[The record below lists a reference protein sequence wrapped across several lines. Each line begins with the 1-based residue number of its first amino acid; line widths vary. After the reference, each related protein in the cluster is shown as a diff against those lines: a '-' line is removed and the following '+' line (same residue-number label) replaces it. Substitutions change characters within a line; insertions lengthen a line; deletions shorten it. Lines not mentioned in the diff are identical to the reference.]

1 MKIKK
6 ASLLLIC
13 AAAVSSAAGCS
24 DTKTVQSSEIS
35 LLTTNMAPQD
45 VVFDWQE
52 AFEAKIKEFKGTSQY
67 DKNKSMFDIC
77 DITGDGSPELIISPN
92 DDISTVCDVYMLAGS
107 TAAPLT
113 SIGSFGEFDYLP
125 ELNAAGYSYEGDGFI
140 IGEYKKQEDGI
151 FNTAVTFY
159 NNSGSASS
167 GAAIRYEIN
176 NEDVTLGKYEETL
189 SPYRDAKAIK
199 VGRKF
204 CMGDDAVNY
213 AIRCSESWGAVMTV
227 MQKELFKERLSSIA
241 ASGDTIDAA
250 FEIVDLDSNGIPEV
264 VVSTGILSSSEV
276 KVLYIQNEALQELS
290 VSCNTDGS
298 VNYDVNAKIF
308 YATDFYDKI
317 QCWSLAGGDVNGFKP
332 SDNSIRCGRK
342 YELTEENINA
352 AFL

>member
-1 MKIKK
+1 MKTRKS
-6 ASLLLIC
+6 ALLLIC
-13 AAAVSSAAGCS
+13 AAAAAAAAGCS

-35 LLTTNMAPQD
+35 LLATNMAPQD

-52 AFEAKIKEFKGTSQY
+52 AFEAKINEFKGTSQY
-67 DKNKSMFDIC
+67 DRNKSRFDIC
-77 DITGDGSPELIISPN
+77 DITGDGSPELIISPD

-151 FNTAVTFY
+151 FNTAVTFF

-176 NEDVTLGKYEETL
+176 NEDVTLGKYEEML

-204 CMGDDAVNY
+204 GMGDDAVNY
-213 AIRCSESWGAVMTV
+213 AVRCSESWGAVMTT
-227 MQKELFKERLSSIA
+227 MQKELFKERLSSMA
-241 ASGDTIDAA
+241 ANGDMIDAA
-250 FEIVDLDSNGIPEV
+250 FEIIDLDGNGIPEV

-276 KVLYIQNEALQELS
+276 KVLYIQDEALQELT
-290 VSCNTDGS
+290 VTCNTDGS
-298 VNYDVNAKIF
+298 IDYDPSAKIF
-308 YATDFYDKI
+308 YATDFYGKT
-317 QCWSLAGGDVNGFKP
+317 QGWSLAGQDVNGFKP
-332 SDNSIRCGRK
+332 SESSIHCGRK